1 MSPVTG
7 LSASALSNTSTVLP
21 PLPAMPAMAWPML
34 PVPMMLTC
42 AMRMLLWRIS
52 CSYN

>member
-7 LSASALSNTSTVLP
+7 LSASGWPNSSTVLP
-21 PLPAMPAMAWPML
+21 PAVTMLEIARPML

-42 AMRMLLWRIS
+42 AMAIS
-52 CSYN
+52 SQSLTDV